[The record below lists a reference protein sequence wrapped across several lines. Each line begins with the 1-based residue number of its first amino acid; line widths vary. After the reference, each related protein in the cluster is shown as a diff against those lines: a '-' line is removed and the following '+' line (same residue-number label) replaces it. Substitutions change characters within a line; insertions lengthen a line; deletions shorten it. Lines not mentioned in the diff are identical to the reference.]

1 MTNMELKL
9 EPCVLNLIGS
19 ETQKIQKENLMFINF
34 GVKKFTLKIPK
45 NKKTLMLEY
54 YNLLNPME

>member
-34 GVKKFTLKIPK
+34 GVKKSTLKIPK